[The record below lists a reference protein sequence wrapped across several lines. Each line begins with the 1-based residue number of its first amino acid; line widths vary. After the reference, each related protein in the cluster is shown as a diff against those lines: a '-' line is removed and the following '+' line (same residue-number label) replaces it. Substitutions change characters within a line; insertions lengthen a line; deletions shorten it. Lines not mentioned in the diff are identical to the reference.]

1 VKFSDAELIGVPRIV
16 IVGRGASGGE
26 VELWD
31 RRSGDREV
39 VPVAEALARLTA

>member
-1 VKFSDAELIGVPRIV
+1 
-16 IVGRGASGGE
+16 

-39 VPVAEALARLTA
+39 VPVAEVAARLAAR